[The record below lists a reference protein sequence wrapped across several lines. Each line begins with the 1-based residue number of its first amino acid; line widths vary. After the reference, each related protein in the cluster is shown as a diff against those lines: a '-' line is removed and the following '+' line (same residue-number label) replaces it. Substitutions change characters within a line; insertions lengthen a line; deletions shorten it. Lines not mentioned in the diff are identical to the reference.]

1 MLVSVVSVGKS
12 LGTTSLALGLAA
24 SWAQRDADPTL
35 IELDPSGGDVAGWW
49 GMSVDPGVRSL
60 AAQLAISD
68 DFLNATGE
76 VMRHSQAGPNDLRV
90 VPLPAALEGD
100 SLNRLVSDVGGRWG
114 LALQSLEGPVIA
126 DCGSWGPSHLA
137 SDRIG
142 SASAVVALVSPDVS
156 GVDRARRIFQ
166 GMLRDLHPPR
176 VLAVLAG
183 ERPYGVEEVA
193 EQLRGVEVVASLP
206 RDSSAALSTARGDW
220 SKRLSRRPWARV
232 VSSLVDEVEDG
243 VTWTPGGMM
252 S

>member
-90 VPLPAALEGD
+90 VPLPAALEL
-100 SLNRLVSDVGGRWG
+100 SL
-114 LALQSLEGPVIA
+114 I
-126 DCGSWGPSHLA
+126 H
-137 SDRIG
+137 I
-142 SASAVVALVSPDVS
+142 
-156 GVDRARRIFQ
+156 
-166 GMLRDLHPPR
+166 
-176 VLAVLAG
+176 
-183 ERPYGVEEVA
+183 
-193 EQLRGVEVVASLP
+193 
-206 RDSSAALSTARGDW
+206 
-220 SKRLSRRPWARV
+220 
-232 VSSLVDEVEDG
+232 
-243 VTWTPGGMM
+243 
-252 S
+252 